1 MEPLEIFVNACMFN
15 GIFFGALAAWLM
27 ILEARNNNRR
37 LQALCR
43 AADTGR
49 RIVFDEQG
57 MPIGYADAFDPA
69 EIRYA
74 HEKARAAG
82 GSR

>member
-1 MEPLEIFVNACMFN
+1 MEPLTFFTNACMFT
-15 GIFFGALAAWLM
+15 GLFFGSVAGWLM
-27 ILEARNNNRR
+27 ILEARDAKFR

-74 HEKARAAG
+74 REKARLAG